1 MKMGKLKYVF
11 RNLNLLNIILIATV
25 VSFAQ
30 FVFFPLLNMNTK
42 YNTPSVLKKAV
53 DEKKEE
59 AAAEA
64 KIPPFLEY
72 TVIAEQNLF
81 HPERKIPEIKQELS
95 KPEFVLYG
103 TLIKDDI
110 KLAYIEDRKAPR
122 NTPGRGKRQTVL
134 KLGDTMSG
142 FTLKEIYPDKVVMV
156 RGEENIVIKV
166 IDPDVKK
173 ERKVQI
179 TPQPEAASPIPKAK
193 KP

>member
-1 MKMGKLKYVF
+1 MKYVF
-11 RNLNLLNIILIATV
+11 RNLNLLNIILIAV
-25 VSFAQ
+25 IVSFAQ
-30 FVFFPLLNMNTK
+30 FVLFPLLNMNTK
-42 YNTPSVLKKAV
+42 YSTPSVLKKAV
-53 DEKKEE
+53 DEKKEG

-72 TVIAEQNLF
+72 TIIAEQNLF

-103 TLIKDDI
+103 TLIKDDM

-142 FTLKEIYPDKVVMV
+142 FTLKEIDTDKVVMV
-156 RGEENIVIKV
+156 RGEENMVIKV
-166 IDPDVKK
+166 LDPAAKK
-173 ERKVQI
+173 ERRSQI
-179 TPQPEAASPIPKAK
+179 APQPQTASPIPKAK